1 MPKAKVSVLGAFVT
15 DLTCRTDRM
24 AKWGETILGNSF
36 KLGPGGKGSNQ
47 AVAAARLDAEVN
59 LITKIGR
66 DAFGEMAKKFYVEQ
80 GMSLSRIYEDP
91 EETSATATIIID
103 EHTQENSIIVVQGA
117 CAHLTVQ
124 EVEAAEAEIVNADIF
139 LTQLELPIAPT
150 IRGIEIAHAAGVPV
164 ILNPAPALPFPAGA
178 LAKVDYLTPNETE
191 AVTLV
196 GKESLDQFG
205 NIEELADA
213 LLGLGIRNVVITL
226 GEKGAFVK
234 GPGVSQRVPAFRVDK
249 VVETTGAGDAF
260 AGGFAVALGEK
271 KALVDAVR
279 FGCAVAGISVTRR
292 GTAPSMPYRTEVD
305 ELLKGSGGR

>member
-24 AKWGETILGNSF
+24 ANWGETILGNAF

-66 DAFGEMAKKFYVEQ
+66 DAFGEIAKRFYVQE
-80 GMSLSRIYEDP
+80 GIGLTHVYEDP
-91 EETSATATIIID
+91 DETSATATIIID
-103 EHTQENSIIVVQGA
+103 EQTQENSIIVVQGA
-117 CAHLTVQ
+117 CAHLTID
-124 EVEAAEAEIVNADIF
+124 EVEAAKEDIGRANIF
-139 LTQLELPIAPT
+139 LTQLELPMAPT
-150 IRGIEIAHAAGVPV
+150 IHGIELAYAAKVPI
-164 ILNPAPALPFPAGA
+164 ILNPAPALAVPREV

-196 GKESLDQFG
+196 GKKSLDQFQ
-205 NIEELADA
+205 NIEQLADE
-213 LLGLGIRNVVITL
+213 LLSFGVRNVVITL

-234 GPGVSQRVPAFRVDK
+234 GSGVVQHVPGFHVEK

-260 AGGFAVALGEK
+260 AGGFAVALAEGQGIE
-271 KALVDAVR
+271 AATR
-279 FGCAVAGISVTRR
+279 FGCAVAAISVTRA
-292 GTAPSMPYRTEVD
+292 GTAPAMPYRKEVD
-305 ELLKGSGGR
+305 ELLK

>member
-1 MPKAKVSVLGAFVT
+1 
-15 DLTCRTDRM
+15 M

-47 AVAAARLDAEVN
+47 AVAAARLDADVS

-66 DAFGEMAKKFYVEQ
+66 DAFGEMAKRFYTEQ
-80 GMSLSRIYEDP
+80 GMSLSHIYEDP

-103 EHTQENSIIVVQGA
+103 ENTRENSIIVVQGA
-117 CAHLTVQ
+117 CAHLTIE
-124 EVEAAEAEIVNADIF
+124 EVETAKSDIGGADIF
-139 LTQLELPIAPT
+139 LTQLELPMAPT
-150 IRGIEIAHAAGVPV
+150 VRGIELAHAAGVPI
-164 ILNPAPALPFPAGA
+164 ILNPAPALPVPPDL

-196 GKESLDQFG
+196 GKESLDQFRDV
-205 NIEELADA
+205 EQLADE
-213 LLGLGIRNVVITL
+213 LLAFGVRNVVITL

-234 GPGVSQRVPAFRVDK
+234 GSGVTQHVPGFRMDK

-260 AGGFAVALGEK
+260 TGGFAVALAEK
-271 KALVDAVR
+271 QSLVEAAR

-292 GTAPSMPYRTEVD
+292 GTAPSMPYRKEVD
-305 ELLKGSGGR
+305 ALLGRQG